1 MKRRS
6 VQQAKRRDRKS
17 GEKSY
22 AGKVPFKYRWQAPWK
37 KGKGQDNEK

>member
-6 VQQAKRRDRKS
+6 VQARKRRDRKS

-22 AGKVPFKYRWQAPWK
+22 KGKVPYLYQWQAPWK
-37 KGKGQDNEK
+37 RKS